1 MENLLDKNEELK
13 KYDLSS
19 FVGSNGKINFWAYYA
34 AVNNKVANT
43 KGTYQAIKENFL
55 KDLVKKY
62 QIPASKYSEFNYF
75 DYDKSYTIYHFCVVI
90 QEDIWIVKDGD
101 SSGYFVLYNEN
112 SPPKLVS
119 ELLRM
124 LERYVIP
131 NEVYEVYVENKI
143 FLLYESYDSLSLQD
157 FEVRENTLEI
167 DTHYN
172 DDFLNV
178 HEKIVKRLNTE
189 NDKGL
194 VLLHGEPGTGKTS
207 YIRHLTSLIN
217 KKMIY
222 IPSEYADK
230 IASPHFLPLM
240 ISNPNSVLIIEDAE
254 NIVESRGEG
263 GRNAAVSSL
272 LNVADGLLS
281 DCLNLQI
288 ICTFNT
294 HIDNID
300 KALLRKGRLIANYQF
315 KELDTPKAQK
325 LSDKLG
331 FNTKIENPS
340 TLAEIYTQGE

>member
-1 MENLLDKNEELK
+1 MENKLTK
-13 KYDLSS
+13 KESEKTPLSS
-19 FVGSNGKINFWAYYA
+19 FLLTNGKLSFWEYYTAIN
-34 AVNNKVANT
+34 NRIPHTN
-43 KGTYQAIKENFL
+43 GTYCAVQENFFQAII
-55 KDLVKKY
+55 KKY
-62 QIPASKYSEFNYF
+62 KVPASKYTQFKYFNHEKEVSMYN
-75 DYDKSYTIYHFCVVI
+75 FCIMI
-90 QEDIWIVKDGD
+90 QDDIWLVRDGD
-101 SSGYFVLYNEN
+101 SSGHFVLYNDTSDE
-112 SPPKLVS
+112 KLVA
-119 ELLRM
+119 ELLKM
-124 LERYVIP
+124 IEKYLTP
-131 NEVYEVYVENKI
+131 TDVYVENKI
-143 FLLYESYDSLSLQD
+143 FLLYETGNYLYLQD
-157 FEVRENTLEI
+157 FEVRPNKLEI
-167 DTHYN
+167 KTHYN
-172 DDFLNV
+172 DDFLPI
-178 HEKIVKRLNTE
+178 HEKIIKRLNTE

-254 NIVESRGEG
+254 NIVEAREG
-263 GRNAAVSSL
+263 GIRNAAVSSL

-294 HIDNID
+294 HLDNID

-315 KELDTPKAQK
+315 KELETEKAQN

-331 FNTKIENPS
+331 FKTKIKEAS
-340 TLAEIYTQGE
+340 